1 MPAPVIQPSET
12 LPAAA
17 AAPGRRPEPFQARFF
32 LALLVLSGL
41 VLGWILWPFWQFLV
55 LSFLLAGVF
64 RPAYLRL
71 GRWTPPWAAALLTC
85 TLITLIVFVPLTL
98 VISECTTEA
107 VNLYQF
113 GRDRNVLIKLQQF
126 MLNNTLLA
134 EAQAVLAGFGVK
146 FEPPTARGSLPSGM

>member
-71 GRWTPPWAAALLTC
+71 AAGPRRGRPPC
-85 TLITLIVFVPLTL
+85 
-98 VISECTTEA
+98 
-107 VNLYQF
+107 
-113 GRDRNVLIKLQQF
+113 
-126 MLNNTLLA
+126 
-134 EAQAVLAGFGVK
+134 
-146 FEPPTARGSLPSGM
+146 